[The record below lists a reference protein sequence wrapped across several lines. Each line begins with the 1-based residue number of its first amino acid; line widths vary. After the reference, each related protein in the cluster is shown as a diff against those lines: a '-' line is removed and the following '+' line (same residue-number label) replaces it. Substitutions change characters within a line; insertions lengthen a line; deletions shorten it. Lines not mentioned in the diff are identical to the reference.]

1 VTRDDLFSIDHIRR
15 RVLPCFSPALAA
27 ARAVVTPLAGGL
39 INRTFVISEGVVSQ
53 GDQPRSDRILQWV
66 NPIFPA
72 GIHDNIAA
80 VTAALRRAGVTT
92 PALIPTTGGAPCL
105 TLEPEEPGASPSV
118 WRLMER
124 IAGVGFDVVGRPT
137 QAFAAGGLVAAFH
150 DALGDLDHQAFTGRR
165 IGVHDT
171 PRHLAY
177 LTDCLTDCRQRQP
190 AHELFE
196 AVRALAAEIHAAAA
210 ALPPLPALPE
220 RVGHG
225 DLKFNNFLFEGPLP
239 PEADRAVCLVDL
251 DTVGPM
257 NLAHEWGDAWRSW
270 CNRAGEDAVEADL
283 DLEVFAAAWE
293 GYRQRL
299 ERSLSQAE
307 REALLVAPDWISLEL
322 AARFAADALA
332 ERYFGWDPARFPSRG
347 AHNLVR
353 ARGQWS
359 LHQAF
364 ARTRAAR
371 ARLLGVDDR
380 A

>member
-1 VTRDDLFSIDHIRR
+1 MTGEDPFSLDHIRR
-15 RVLPCFSPALAA
+15 RVLPEFSPALDPS
-27 ARAVVTPLAGGL
+27 RAVVTPLPGGL
-39 INRTFVISEGVVSQ
+39 INRTFLVSEGVVSE
-53 GDQPRSDRILQWV
+53 GAEVRSQYILQWV

-72 GIHDNIAA
+72 AIHQNIAA
-80 VTAALRRAGVTT
+80 VTAALRRAGVTS

-105 TLEPEEPGASPSV
+105 TLEPEEPGAPPSV
-118 WRLMER
+118 WRLMDR
-124 IAGVGFDVVGRPT
+124 IAGVGFDVVGRPA

-150 DALGDLDHQAFTGRR
+150 DALRDLDHRVFTGRR
-165 IGVHDT
+165 TGVHDT
-171 PRHLAY
+171 PRHLAH
-177 LTDCLTDCRQRQP
+177 LTDCLARHPDHALC
-190 AHELFE
+190 E
-196 AVRALAAEIHAAAA
+196 AVRALAAEIHAAAT
-210 ALPPLPALPE
+210 ALPPLPALLE

-225 DLKFNNFLFEGPLP
+225 DLKFNNFLFAGPQP

-283 DLEVFAAAWE
+283 DLEIFDAAWE
-293 GYRQRL
+293 GYRQSL
-299 ERSLSQAE
+299 GRSLSHPE

-364 ARTRAAR
+364 ARTRSAR
-371 ARLLGVDDR
+371 ARLLGVP
-380 A
+380 